1 MDFEK
6 LRSDF
11 PLLSRYTYLD
21 TASSGAMSK
30 QVHRAIVEFIDKWL
44 YEGEDWN
51 RVIKDVIDARRLFS
65 SMVGVKEDEVALIP
79 NTSTGLIA
87 AASSIKWKRGS
98 NIVIAEHNFP
108 TNFNVFSSLLRNRMI
123 REIKVARYINGRIPI
138 EQYEKMVDEHTQLV
152 SVDLV
157 GWLTGYVEDLRTISK
172 IAHEKGALV
181 LSDIFHAVGV
191 FPVNLRSL
199 DIDIAVCGSYKWLLA
214 PSGAAFLYI
223 RRELLDTVLTNCW
236 TGWLGV
242 KDSIIERMVRGE
254 TRLFEKPLPL
264 LDSQP
269 ASSTSRYEWGS
280 WAGPTVIGLAESLRF
295 FQKINIE
302 SSWRRIQNLT
312 SILINELVEKNFR
325 IFSPIEKDRISGIV
339 SLSTKNS
346 YDIAEKLLTDKI
358 VVSARPGILRIS
370 VDFYNNEEDIERITY
385 KLTEMK
391 AATP

>member
-1 MDFEK
+1 MDFER

-21 TASSGAMSK
+21 TASSGVMSK

-44 YEGEDWN
+44 YEGEDWDK
-51 RVIKDVIDARRLFS
+51 VIKDVIEARRLFS

-87 AASSIKWKRGS
+87 AASSIKWRRES

-108 TNFNVFSSLLRNRMI
+108 TNFNVFSSLLRNKII
-123 REIKVARYINGRIPI
+123 REIKVARYIDGRIPI
-138 EQYEKMVDEHTQLV
+138 EQYEKLIDEHTQLV

-157 GWLTGYVEDLRTISK
+157 GWLTGYVEDLRTISR

-181 LSDIFHAVGV
+181 LSDIFHAAGV
-191 FPVNLRSL
+191 FPIDLRGL

-214 PSGAAFLYI
+214 PSGAAFLCI
-223 RRELLDTVLTNCW
+223 KKELLDNVLTNCW

-242 KDSIIERMVRGE
+242 EDSVIERMAKGE
-254 TRLFEKPLPL
+254 TRLFERPLPL

-269 ASSTSRYEWGS
+269 ACSASRYEWGS
-280 WAGPTVIGLAESLRF
+280 WAGPTVVGLAESLRF

-312 SILINELVEKNFR
+312 STLINELVEKNFK
-325 IFSPIEKDRISGIV
+325 IFSPIEKDRMSGIV
-339 SLSTKNS
+339 SLSTRNS
-346 YDIAEKLLTDKI
+346 YDVAEKLLRDRV

-370 VDFYNNEEDIERITY
+370 VDFYNNEEDIEKITY
-385 KLTEMK
+385 KLTEMREDII
-391 AATP
+391 

>member
-21 TASSGAMSK
+21 TASSGAMSR

-44 YEGEDWN
+44 YEGEDWD
-51 RVIKDVIDARRLFS
+51 RVIKEVIEARRLFS
-65 SMVGVKEDEVALIP
+65 SMVKVKDDELALLP

-87 AASSIKWKRGS
+87 AASSIEWRKES

-108 TNFNVFSSLLRNRMI
+108 TNFNVFSSLIRNRVV
-123 REIKVARYINGRIPI
+123 REIKVARYIDGRIPI
-138 EQYEKMVDEHTQLV
+138 EEYEKLIDEDTLLV

-157 GWLTGYVEDLRTISK
+157 GWLTGYVEDLRTVSK

-181 LSDIFHAVGV
+181 LSDIFHAAGV
-191 FPVNLRSL
+191 FPVDLRDL

-223 RRELLDTVLTNCW
+223 KKELLDTVITNCW

-242 KDSIIERMVRGE
+242 KDSVVERMIGGE
-254 TRLFEKPLPL
+254 CRLFERPLPL

-269 ASSTSRYEWGS
+269 ASRTSRYEWGS
-280 WAGPTVIGLAESLRF
+280 WAGPTVVGLTESLRF

-302 SSWRRIQNLT
+302 SSWRRIQKLT
-312 SILINELVEKNFR
+312 STLVNALADRGFQ
-325 IFSPIEKDRISGIV
+325 IFSPLERDRMSGIV
-339 SLSTKNS
+339 SLSTRKS
-346 YDIAEKLLTDKI
+346 YEIAEKLSRDKI

-370 VDFYNNEEDIERITY
+370 IDFYNNEEDVEKITY
-385 KLTEMK
+385 KLIEMRQNLL
-391 AATP
+391 